1 MSTECYRWDFTI
13 GKKND
18 NINEMFPE
26 EILIDSFRKKTKQY
40 SFQLEESNLE
50 KKCGHDAGPHEGYIH
65 YQGRISLIKKKSG
78 SALIKFFNE
87 EVFKYVHW
95 SPTSIKVAKRGD
107 DFYVTKVD
115 TRLKGPWTD
124 KDEIIYIPRQIREM
138 EGLRPFQQSI
148 VDNAEIWDKRTIN
161 LIYCKHG
168 NMGKSLLVGYCR
180 AHKIGRALP
189 PVNDQKD
196 LLRMVCDL
204 PTSKMYLFDMPRS
217 MNKDRLY
224 QFYSAVETIKDG
236 YAYDD
241 RYHFKE
247 KVFDCPNIWIFSNNL
262 PDLDMLSEDRWK
274 IWEIDQNSYELVEH

>member
-1 MSTECYRWDFTI
+1 MAECYRWDFTLKWDDENNSNHQDI
-13 GKKND
+13 VD
-18 NINEMFPE
+18 A
-26 EILIDSFRKKTKQY
+26 LKQTCKLY
-40 SFQLEESNLE
+40 TFQLEEGES
-50 KKCGHDAGPHEGYIH
+50 GYKH
-65 YQGRISLIKKKSG
+65 YQGRISLIKKKKLQPLLLLFSKFPFFSG
-78 SALIKFFNE
+78 
-87 EVFKYVHW
+87 VHW
-95 SPTSIKVAKRGD
+95 SPTSNNCKTFDYAMKL
-107 DFYVTKVD
+107 D
-115 TRLKGPWTD
+115 TRISGPWTD
-124 KDEIIYIPRQIREM
+124 KDEVIYIPRQVREM

-148 VDNAEIWDKRTIN
+148 IEDCDVWNKRIIN
-161 LIYCKHG
+161 VVYCESG

-189 PVNDQKD
+189 PINDSKD

-247 KVFDCPNIWIFSNNL
+247 KVFDCPNIWIFTNTL
-262 PDLDMLSEDRWK
+262 PDLEMLSEDRWK
-274 IWEIDQNSYELVEH
+274 VHTINKSYELIEYIIDDE